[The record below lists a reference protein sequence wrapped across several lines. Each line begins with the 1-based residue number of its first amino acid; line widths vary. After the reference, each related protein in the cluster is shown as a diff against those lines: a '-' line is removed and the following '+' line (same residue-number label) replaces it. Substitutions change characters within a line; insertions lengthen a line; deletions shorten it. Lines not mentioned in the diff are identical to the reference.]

1 MFWECIEKEDEPKD
15 LGMWSNLKRRFQISY
30 FPLLNVLYMIFL
42 QEVDVD
48 FQGLDKLVSTIGVT
62 SALTMTLAIAMPIS
76 LTGEDYDYIITRF
89 SSPPYDTCRMDGYDL
104 IEKYNRLIC
113 LSVYFHAFALIG
125 IILVSLFISS
135 VSKIINKMDKI
146 DHTAL
151 CYVIRVPIRLSSIFL
166 VIGVVYMFLA
176 FTVHLIMTMPNH
188 YVVRTG
194 KCLMEHLDVKHKS
207 GYYPEN
213 TWMFNMIS
221 RDVLCHLGYIIP
233 LISLSFAVP
242 TIAAADKKSKEIIR
256 ESKKKN
262 NSGLIL

>member
-1 MFWECIEKEDEPKD
+1 
-15 LGMWSNLKRRFQISY
+15 
-30 FPLLNVLYMIFL
+30 
-42 QEVDVD
+42 
-48 FQGLDKLVSTIGVT
+48 
-62 SALTMTLAIAMPIS
+62 MTLAIAMPIS

-135 VSKIINKMDKI
+135 VSKIINKMDTI
-146 DHTAL
+146 DHTSL
-151 CYVIRVPIRLSSIFL
+151 CYVIRIPIRLSSVFL
-166 VIGVVYMFLA
+166 VVGVVYMFLA
-176 FTVHLIMTMPNH
+176 FTVHLVMTMPNY

-194 KCLMEHLDVKHKS
+194 KCFMDHLDVTNKS

-213 TWMFNMIS
+213 TWMFNKLS
-221 RDVLCHLGYIIP
+221 RDILCHLGYIIP

-242 TIAAADKKSKEIIR
+242 TITAADKKIKE
-256 ESKKKN
+256 KKKQSIN
-262 NSGLIL
+262 DNKGLIL

>member
-1 MFWECIEKEDEPKD
+1 MFWECKEENEEKD
-15 LGMWSNLKRRFQISY
+15 LGFWGNIKNRFDLTN

-48 FQGLDKLVSTIGVT
+48 FHGLDKLVSTIGVT

-89 SSPPYDTCRMDGYDL
+89 STTPYDGCRNNGYDL

-135 VSKIINKMDKI
+135 VSKIINKMDAS

-151 CYVIRVPIRLSSIFL
+151 CYVIRIPIRLSSIFL

-176 FTVHLIMTMPNH
+176 FTVHLIMTMPNY

-194 KCLMEHLDVKHKS
+194 KCLMEHLDVDNKA

-213 TWMFNMIS
+213 TWMFNMLS

-233 LISLSFAVP
+233 LVSLSFAVP
-242 TIAAADKKSKEIIR
+242 TIAAADKKRRQKEIASR
-256 ESKKKN
+256 RN
-262 NSGLIL
+262 NTTLIL